1 MPIHFPRIITLLL
14 ATLLSCSLF
23 VQAQAWEHTPAKTH
37 SWKDELPPN
46 PSPFPCASNDED
58 IFRERLR
65 TSKGVDQT
73 LVDIIDG
80 IGYLLLLVWWLFA
93 AGLLRLIIKWL
104 KKSFVVWV
112 VMWLPLCLVVL
123 VAYSPLQE
131 YRQLSHDLEVFQ
143 RECRPFQARSAA
155 LQAYDMRRF
164 GDSLPYI
171 GMLLGIALLYVP
183 AIKQVVTSQR
193 NQRINSHN

>member
-1 MPIHFPRIITLLL
+1 MPAHFSRFIILLL
-14 ATLLSCSLF
+14 VPLLCCSLF
-23 VQAQAWEHTPAKTH
+23 IQAQNWEDPPQRTP
-37 SWKDELPPN
+37 WEEELPPT

-58 IFRERLR
+58 IFREPLR
-65 TSKGVDQT
+65 TSKGVNQT
-73 LVDIIDG
+73 LVDLLDG

-104 KKSFVVWV
+104 KNSVVVWV
-112 VMWLPLCLVVL
+112 VMWLPLCLVAL
-123 VAYSPLQE
+123 VAYSPLQA
-131 YRQLSHDLEVFQ
+131 YRQLAHDLEVFQ

-164 GDSLPYI
+164 GDALPYL
-171 GMLLGIALLYVP
+171 GMLLGITFLYIP

-193 NQRINSHN
+193 NQSINSSTP